1 VTERTAIILVH
12 LNKRDD
18 CVLEYWQL
26 SKKRLSIVS
35 HRTNLGLSV
44 WFDCFLR
51 SDAAVAN
58 AKNGCECSKAD
69 LARGLKSESA
79 ECCEEALRELDA
91 DDDEEAA
98 WKGVTREAALA
109 VAGRSVDS

>member
-1 VTERTAIILVH
+1 MWYLPKQKENV
-12 LNKRDD
+12 K
-18 CVLEYWQL
+18 
-26 SKKRLSIVS
+26 IVS
-35 HRTNLGLSV
+35 RRTNLGLSV

-69 LARGLKSESA
+69 LARGLKIASA

-91 DDDEEAA
+91 DDDDEAA

-109 VAGRSVDS
+109 VADHSIENQPKYIDTDTMKVENCT